1 MQLLTQVG
9 EATSAATILGAG
21 AALAAASL
29 VTGRWERPLL
39 IAGGAFFVAQGMFS
53 GHHLDLDGMR
63 SGPSLVAHLAH
74 LFAGGLWTASIVALL
89 FDRSREQLL
98 ASSRRATLSIA
109 VLFPS
114 ALVLTATLAWPWQD
128 AGRDWWVNLLVKS
141 ALVGAAF
148 ALGAWHHRR
157 VRAGSDIGWASVAA
171 EVAVMA
177 TVLAAAATL
186 TQHTPAAVVAQRAAV
201 TAAGSTA
208 DEAVGPATYPLSFDD
223 GSTGELELVPRAG
236 NESMWM
242 LTLTGADGKPLAAQT
257 VAVGIANPRAGV
269 EQLAVTLD
277 GMSDHWMG
285 ANTIPFAGSWS
296 VAVAVYLD
304 EFTVVN
310 ANTTMEIAG

>member
-1 MQLLTQVG
+1 
-9 EATSAATILGAG
+9 
-21 AALAAASL
+21 
-29 VTGRWERPLL
+29 
-39 IAGGAFFVAQGMFS
+39 
-53 GHHLDLDGMR
+53 
-63 SGPSLVAHLAH
+63 
-74 LFAGGLWTASIVALL
+74 
-89 FDRSREQLL
+89 
-98 ASSRRATLSIA
+98 
-109 VLFPS
+109 
-114 ALVLTATLAWPWQD
+114 LVLTATLAWPWQD

-157 VRAGSDIGWASVAA
+157 VRAGSDIGWASVVA